1 MDISE
6 STYSAA
12 SSVMYGMISAL
23 ADAQSPLRYHFS
35 ITDSTFCTNSD
46 GIEDTTDENSMQNIV
61 SGAITG

>member
-1 MDISE
+1 
-6 STYSAA
+6 
-12 SSVMYGMISAL
+12 MISAL